1 MDRTAIIANIPFAI
15 SIIHQT
21 NDFYK
26 ELKINEIPYDN
37 KPGP

>member
-1 MDRTAIIANIPFAI
+1 MIFSQLVLIAKNEGL
-15 SIIHQT
+15 
-21 NDFYK
+21 YK